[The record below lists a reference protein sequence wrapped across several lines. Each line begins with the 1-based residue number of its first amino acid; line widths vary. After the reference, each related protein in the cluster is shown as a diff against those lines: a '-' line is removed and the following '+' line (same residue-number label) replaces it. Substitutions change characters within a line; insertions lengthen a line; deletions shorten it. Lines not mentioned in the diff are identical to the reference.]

1 MVPRRARILSIALMG
16 CFAHRAPAE
25 ASHTLTAMV
34 ESEMSAWPS
43 HHLKVSPG
51 SYGSLHISAHFEST
65 KAGPGPYGLMVYF
78 ADHCD
83 AQDDGGIG
91 LHTMYTGAGGPMVSY
106 TFCAS
111 SYHVL
116 VEVVFPTDP
125 GDPAVFN
132 NLEKLAMRL
141 KVRLKAG
148 K

>member
-1 MVPRRARILSIALMG
+1 MVPRRASILSIALMG

-78 ADHCD
+78 ADQCD
-83 AQDDGGIG
+83 AQDDGGASG
-91 LHTMYTGAGGPMVSY
+91 FTPCTPGPEAPWSR
-106 TFCAS
+106 TPFAP
-111 SYHVL
+111 
-116 VEVVFPTDP
+116 VVTTS
-125 GDPAVFN
+125 
-132 NLEKLAMRL
+132 
-141 KVRLKAG
+141 
-148 K
+148 